1 MARFAR
7 CVARDFGIRAPA
19 LEQSP
24 ISQQGV
30 TVRADTSV
38 ESPGWESA
46 GQGKSVLLLAV
57 VILSVVTVRP
67 AGGSL
72 SALGRIRLRH
82 AWAIFGAL
90 AIQIAIV
97 SVVPG
102 GSPWLHRVLHI
113 GSYAL
118 AAVFVV
124 ANRRLAGMR
133 VLALG
138 ATLNLIAI
146 LANNG
151 VMPASR
157 SALRTAGRLT
167 NSTDF
172 LNSAA
177 VAHPRLLV
185 LGDILAVPHA
195 VPFANVYSIGDV
207 CIAIGVAIAIHGL
220 AGSRLVPR
228 RCRAAAEVSSRG
240 SDRVVPVS

>member
-1 MARFAR
+1 
-7 CVARDFGIRAPA
+7 
-19 LEQSP
+19 
-24 ISQQGV
+24 
-30 TVRADTSV
+30 
-38 ESPGWESA
+38 
-46 GQGKSVLLLAV
+46 VLLLAV

-72 SALGRIRLRH
+72 SALGRVRLRY
-82 AWAIFGAL
+82 APAIFGAL
-90 AIQIAIV
+90 ALQIAIV

-102 GSPWLHRVLHI
+102 GNPWLHRVLHI

-124 ANRRLAGMR
+124 ANRHLAGMR

-167 NSTDF
+167 SSTDF
-172 LNSAA
+172 VNSA
-177 VAHPRLLV
+177 VVSHPRLLF
-185 LGDILAVPHA
+185 LGDVFAVPHA
-195 VPFANVYSIGDV
+195 VPLANVYSIGDV

-228 RCRAAAEVSSRG
+228 RSAKALQRRLSCS
-240 SDRVVPVS
+240 

>member
-1 MARFAR
+1 
-7 CVARDFGIRAPA
+7 
-19 LEQSP
+19 
-24 ISQQGV
+24 
-30 TVRADTSV
+30 
-38 ESPGWESA
+38 
-46 GQGKSVLLLAV
+46 VLLLVAV
-57 VILSVVTVRP
+57 VLSVLTVRP

-72 SALGRIRLRH
+72 SALGRAHLRY
-82 AWAIFGAL
+82 APAIFGAL

-102 GSPWLHRVLHI
+102 GSPWLHRVLHL

-124 ANRRLAGMR
+124 ANRRVVGMP

-146 LANNG
+146 VANNG

-167 NSTDF
+167 TSTDF
-172 LNSAA
+172 VNSAA
-177 VAHPRLLV
+177 VAHPRLLF
-185 LGDILAVPHA
+185 LGDILAVPRS
-195 VPFANVYSIGDV
+195 VPLANVYSIGDV

-228 RCRAAAEVSSRG
+228 RRQRFRSAAA
-240 SDRVVPVS
+240 

>member
-1 MARFAR
+1 LGAGARCETSTSVSGCPNLRVCARFFATGS
-7 CVARDFGIRAPA
+7 DRAGRYR
-19 LEQSP
+19 
-24 ISQQGV
+24 IV
-30 TVRADTSV
+30 F
-38 ESPGWESA
+38 
-46 GQGKSVLLLAV
+46 LLAV
-57 VILSVVTVRP
+57 VILSVATVRL

-72 SALGRIRLRH
+72 SALSQVRLRY
-82 AWAIFGAL
+82 APAIFGAL
-90 AIQIAIV
+90 VLQIVII

-133 VLALG
+133 MLALG
-138 ATLNLIAI
+138 ASLNLIAI

-167 NSTDF
+167 SSTDF
-172 LNSAA
+172 RNSAA
-177 VAHPRLLV
+177 VPHPRLLF

-195 VPFANVYSIGDV
+195 VPLANVYSIGDV

-220 AGSRLVPR
+220 AGSRLVPS
-228 RCRAAAEVSSRG
+228 RCRAAAEVPLGDPTRSSPCRDG
-240 SDRVVPVS
+240 TVRNAASPT

>member
-1 MARFAR
+1 MF
-7 CVARDFGIRAPA
+7 
-19 LEQSP
+19 
-24 ISQQGV
+24 
-30 TVRADTSV
+30 
-38 ESPGWESA
+38 
-46 GQGKSVLLLAV
+46 LLAV

-72 SALGRIRLRH
+72 SALGQVRLRY
-82 AWAIFGAL
+82 APAIFGAL
-90 AIQIAIV
+90 ALQIAIV
-97 SVVPG
+97 SVLPG

-118 AAVFVV
+118 AAVFIV

-133 VLALG
+133 MLALG
-138 ATLNLIAI
+138 TTLNLIAI

-177 VAHPRLLV
+177 VPHPRLLF
-185 LGDILAVPHA
+185 LGDILPVPHA
-195 VPFANVYSIGDV
+195 VPLANVYSVGDV

-220 AGSRLVPR
+220 AGSRLVAR
-228 RCRAAAEVSSRG
+228 RCRAAPQPARRSTEPGGDRRDRDGRSPNGVPERAAIATRRSRA
-240 SDRVVPVS
+240 

>member
-1 MARFAR
+1 
-7 CVARDFGIRAPA
+7 
-19 LEQSP
+19 
-24 ISQQGV
+24 
-30 TVRADTSV
+30 
-38 ESPGWESA
+38 
-46 GQGKSVLLLAV
+46 VLLLAV
-57 VILSVVTVRP
+57 VILSVVAVRP

-72 SALGRIRLRH
+72 TALGRVRLRF
-82 AWAIFGAL
+82 APAIFGAL
-90 AIQIAIV
+90 AIQIAVI
-97 SVVPG
+97 SVFPG
-102 GSPWLHRVLHI
+102 GSPWLHRVLYV
-113 GSYAL
+113 GSYVL

-133 VLALG
+133 ILALG

-167 NSTDF
+167 SSTEF

-177 VAHPRLLV
+177 VAHPRLLF
-185 LGDILAVPHA
+185 LGDILAVPHS
-195 VPFANVYSIGDV
+195 VPLANVYSIGDV

-228 RCRAAAEVSSRG
+228 SSRSAAA
-240 SDRVVPVS
+240 VPEGGRSPV